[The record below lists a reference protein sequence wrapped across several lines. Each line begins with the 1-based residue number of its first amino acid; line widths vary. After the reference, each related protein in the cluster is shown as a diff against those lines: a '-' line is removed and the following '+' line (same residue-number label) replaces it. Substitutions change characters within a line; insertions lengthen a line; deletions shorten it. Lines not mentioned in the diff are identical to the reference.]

1 MIQMSFGKR
10 VRQLRKVKG
19 LTLRGLAS
27 QVGVG
32 FTYLSRV
39 ETGNMTCG
47 DYPSESLI
55 HRLAET
61 LDGDETELLL
71 LAEKIPEPV
80 RARVLQRPDAFLA
93 FADCDDKTLD
103 KLMTEIGQTPKVS
116 IRKGKSPPRKR

>member
-1 MIQMSFGKR
+1 MSFGQR
-10 VRQLRKVKG
+10 VRQLRKAKG

-27 QVGVG
+27 QVSVG

-47 DYPSESLI
+47 DYPSEALI

-80 RARVLQRPDAFLA
+80 RARVLERPDAFLA
-93 FADCDDKTLD
+93 FASCDDKTLD
-103 KLMTEIGQTPKVS
+103 KLMTEIGQKPKG
-116 IRKGKSPPRKR
+116 RRRQRGKAD

>member
-1 MIQMSFGKR
+1 MSFGKR
-10 VRQLRKVKG
+10 VRQLRKAKG

-27 QVGVG
+27 QVSVG

-47 DYPSESLI
+47 DYPSEALI

-71 LAEKIPEPV
+71 LAEKIPETV
-80 RARVLQRPDAFLA
+80 RARVLERPDAFLA
-93 FADCDDKTLD
+93 FASCDDKTLD
-103 KLMTEIGQTPKVS
+103 KLMTEIGHKP
-116 IRKGKSPPRKR
+116 RGRRRGRGKAS

>member
-1 MIQMSFGKR
+1 MSFGKR
-10 VRQLRKVKG
+10 VRQLRKAKG

-27 QVGVG
+27 QVDVG

-61 LDGDETELLL
+61 LDGDEAELLL
-71 LAEKIPEPV
+71 LAKKIPEPV
-80 RARVLQRPDAFLA
+80 KKRVLQRPDAFLA
-93 FADCDDKTLD
+93 FAACDDATLD
-103 KLMTEIGQTPKVS
+103 KLMTEIGQTPKGA
-116 IRKGKSPPRKR
+116 RRQRGQAK

>member
-1 MIQMSFGKR
+1 MSFGKR
-10 VRQLRKVKG
+10 VRQLRKGKG

-32 FTYLSRV
+32 FTYLSRI

-47 DYPSESLI
+47 EYPSEALI
-55 HRLAET
+55 HRLAEC
-61 LDGDETELLL
+61 LDCDETELLL

-103 KLMTEIGQTPKVS
+103 KLMAEIGQTPKG
-116 IRKGKSPPRKR
+116 RRRQRGKAD